1 MDTFNE
7 DPKPGRLVLP
17 LVLIGMIATTYT
29 FINRVATNNDL
40 EIEPSVEQVVVEPDE
55 EPVSEDTT
63 TTTTTTLPGEVVTY
77 LEEISS
83 EKIQSI
89 DLATKVLEAND
100 KWDNEDTTYQEA
112 KDEFANFIND
122 AQQFVETVSE
132 PGPPS
137 TFAGLVKSH
146 EELKSLA
153 DLIFADTEELLEGLT
168 SSDTG
173 ERRSADINSFNNE
186 KFKIQDL
193 ESFDPSNVDVSIFSA
208 GSSVAKKY
216 AQSFIDSGGYVIDL
230 SSEFRYDDDK
240 LLIIPEVNGNL
251 ISNLNK
257 PSIIANP
264 NCSTSQLL
272 MILQPIHKKFEIE
285 FVNIA
290 TYQALSRT
298 GKAWLL

>member
-29 FINRVATNNDL
+29 FINRVATDNSL
-40 EIEPSVEQVVVEPDE
+40 ELEPTTDEIAEVVETDVVVDE
-55 EPVSEDTT
+55 TSTT
-63 TTTTTTLPGEVVTY
+63 STTTTLPTEVVSY

-100 KWDNEDTTYQEA
+100 RWDNEEVTYQEA
-112 KDEFANFIND
+112 KDEFAAFIED
-122 AQQFVETVSE
+122 AQQFVDTVTE

-153 DLIFADTEELLEGLT
+153 NLIFLDTEELLEGLT

-173 ERRSADINSFNNE
+173 ERRAAALNSFNENVTLFQE
-186 KFKIQDL
+186 KID
-193 ESFDPSNVDVSIFSA
+193 EIVAVNT
-208 GSSVAKKY
+208 SS
-216 AQSFIDSGGYVIDL
+216 
-230 SSEFRYDDDK
+230 
-240 LLIIPEVNGNL
+240 
-251 ISNLNK
+251 
-257 PSIIANP
+257 
-264 NCSTSQLL
+264 
-272 MILQPIHKKFEIE
+272 
-285 FVNIA
+285 
-290 TYQALSRT
+290 
-298 GKAWLL
+298 

>member
-29 FINRVATNNDL
+29 FINRVASNNDL
-40 EIEPSVEQVVVEPDE
+40 EIEPIAEVVVDTTVEDSTP
-55 EPVSEDTT
+55 EDTT
-63 TTTTTTLPGEVVTY
+63 TTTTTTLPNEVVTY

-89 DLATKVLEAND
+89 DLATRVLEAND
-100 KWDNEDTTYQEA
+100 NWDDELITYQEA
-112 KDEFANFIND
+112 KDEFAEFIED

-153 DLIFADTEELLEGLT
+153 ELIYADTQELLEGLT

-173 ERRSADINSFNNE
+173 QQRAAALESFNNNINGFQE
-186 KFKIQDL
+186 KID
-193 ESFDPSNVDVSIFSA
+193 EI
-208 GSSVAKKY
+208 VA
-216 AQSFIDSGGYVIDL
+216 INTSG
-230 SSEFRYDDDK
+230 
-240 LLIIPEVNGNL
+240 
-251 ISNLNK
+251 
-257 PSIIANP
+257 
-264 NCSTSQLL
+264 
-272 MILQPIHKKFEIE
+272 
-285 FVNIA
+285 
-290 TYQALSRT
+290 
-298 GKAWLL
+298 

>member
-29 FINRVATNNDL
+29 FINRVATNNNL
-40 EIEPSVEQVVVEPDE
+40 EIEPSVEQVVVEPEE

-63 TTTTTTLPGEVVTY
+63 TTTTTTLPSEVVTY

-100 KWDNEDTTYQEA
+100 KWDNEEISYQEA
-112 KDEFANFIND
+112 KDEFAEFIQD
-122 AQQFVETVSE
+122 ANQFVETVSE

-153 DLIFADTEELLEGLT
+153 ELIFLDTEELLEGLT

-173 ERRSADINSFNNE
+173 ERRASALDSFNNNINLFQE
-186 KFKIQDL
+186 KID
-193 ESFDPSNVDVSIFSA
+193 EI
-208 GSSVAKKY
+208 VA
-216 AQSFIDSGGYVIDL
+216 INTSG
-230 SSEFRYDDDK
+230 
-240 LLIIPEVNGNL
+240 
-251 ISNLNK
+251 
-257 PSIIANP
+257 
-264 NCSTSQLL
+264 
-272 MILQPIHKKFEIE
+272 
-285 FVNIA
+285 
-290 TYQALSRT
+290 
-298 GKAWLL
+298 

>member
-1 MDTFNE
+1 MDTFND

-29 FINRVATNNDL
+29 FINRVATNNNL
-40 EIEPSVEQVVVEPDE
+40 EIEPSVEEVVIEPDE

-100 KWDNEDTTYQEA
+100 KWDNEDITYQEA
-112 KDEFANFIND
+112 KDEFANFIED

-132 PGPPS
+132 PGPPT

-146 EELKSLA
+146 EELKSLVE
-153 DLIFADTEELLEGLT
+153 LIFADTEELLEGLT

-173 ERRSADINSFNNE
+173 ERRSAALDSFNNNINLFQE
-186 KFKIQDL
+186 KID
-193 ESFDPSNVDVSIFSA
+193 EI
-208 GSSVAKKY
+208 VA
-216 AQSFIDSGGYVIDL
+216 INTSG
-230 SSEFRYDDDK
+230 
-240 LLIIPEVNGNL
+240 
-251 ISNLNK
+251 
-257 PSIIANP
+257 
-264 NCSTSQLL
+264 
-272 MILQPIHKKFEIE
+272 
-285 FVNIA
+285 
-290 TYQALSRT
+290 
-298 GKAWLL
+298 

>member
-29 FINRVATNNDL
+29 FINRVTTNNNL
-40 EIEPSVEQVVVEPDE
+40 EIEPSVEQVVVEPEE

-63 TTTTTTLPGEVVTY
+63 TTTTTTLPSEVVTY

-100 KWDNEDTTYQEA
+100 KWDNEEISYQEA
-112 KDEFANFIND
+112 KDEFAEFIQD
-122 AQQFVETVSE
+122 ASQFVETVSE

-153 DLIFADTEELLEGLT
+153 ELIFSDTEELLEGLT

-173 ERRSADINSFNNE
+173 ERRASALDSFNNNINLFQE
-186 KFKIQDL
+186 KID
-193 ESFDPSNVDVSIFSA
+193 EI
-208 GSSVAKKY
+208 VA
-216 AQSFIDSGGYVIDL
+216 INTSG
-230 SSEFRYDDDK
+230 
-240 LLIIPEVNGNL
+240 
-251 ISNLNK
+251 
-257 PSIIANP
+257 
-264 NCSTSQLL
+264 
-272 MILQPIHKKFEIE
+272 
-285 FVNIA
+285 
-290 TYQALSRT
+290 
-298 GKAWLL
+298 

>member
-29 FINRVATNNDL
+29 FINRVTTNNNL
-40 EIEPSVEQVVVEPDE
+40 EIEPSVEQVIAEPDE

-63 TTTTTTLPGEVVTY
+63 TTTTTTLPTEVVTY

-100 KWDNEDTTYQEA
+100 KWDNEDITYQEA
-112 KDEFANFIND
+112 KEEFANFIED
-122 AQQFVETVSE
+122 AEQFVETVSE

-153 DLIFADTEELLEGLT
+153 ELIFADTEELLEGLT

-173 ERRSADINSFNNE
+173 ERRSSALDSFNNNINLFQE
-186 KFKIQDL
+186 KID
-193 ESFDPSNVDVSIFSA
+193 EI
-208 GSSVAKKY
+208 VA
-216 AQSFIDSGGYVIDL
+216 INTSG
-230 SSEFRYDDDK
+230 
-240 LLIIPEVNGNL
+240 
-251 ISNLNK
+251 
-257 PSIIANP
+257 
-264 NCSTSQLL
+264 
-272 MILQPIHKKFEIE
+272 
-285 FVNIA
+285 
-290 TYQALSRT
+290 
-298 GKAWLL
+298 

>member
-29 FINRVATNNDL
+29 FINRVATNNNL
-40 EIEPSVEQVVVEPDE
+40 EIEPSVEQVVVEPEE

-63 TTTTTTLPGEVVTY
+63 TTTTTTLPSEVVTY

-100 KWDNEDTTYQEA
+100 NWDNEEISYQEA
-112 KDEFANFIND
+112 KDEFAEFIQD
-122 AQQFVETVSE
+122 ANQFVETVSE

-137 TFAGLVKSH
+137 TFAGLIKSH

-153 DLIFADTEELLEGLT
+153 ELIFSDTEELLEGLT

-173 ERRSADINSFNNE
+173 ERRASALDSFNNNINLFQE
-186 KFKIQDL
+186 KID
-193 ESFDPSNVDVSIFSA
+193 EI
-208 GSSVAKKY
+208 VA
-216 AQSFIDSGGYVIDL
+216 I
-230 SSEFRYDDDK
+230 
-240 LLIIPEVNGNL
+240 N
-251 ISNLNK
+251 
-257 PSIIANP
+257 
-264 NCSTSQLL
+264 T
-272 MILQPIHKKFEIE
+272 
-285 FVNIA
+285 
-290 TYQALSRT
+290 
-298 GKAWLL
+298 

>member
-29 FINRVATNNDL
+29 FINRVTTNNNL

-63 TTTTTTLPGEVVTY
+63 TTTSTTLPQEVVTY

-100 KWDNEDTTYQEA
+100 KWDNEDITYQEA
-112 KDEFANFIND
+112 KDEFANFIED

-132 PGPPS
+132 PGPPT

-153 DLIFADTEELLEGLT
+153 ELIFADTKELLEGLT

-173 ERRSADINSFNNE
+173 ERRSAALDSFNNNINLFQE
-186 KFKIQDL
+186 KID
-193 ESFDPSNVDVSIFSA
+193 EI
-208 GSSVAKKY
+208 VA
-216 AQSFIDSGGYVIDL
+216 INTSG
-230 SSEFRYDDDK
+230 
-240 LLIIPEVNGNL
+240 
-251 ISNLNK
+251 
-257 PSIIANP
+257 
-264 NCSTSQLL
+264 
-272 MILQPIHKKFEIE
+272 
-285 FVNIA
+285 
-290 TYQALSRT
+290 
-298 GKAWLL
+298 